1 MKEKNS
7 VHYKGGWNRKHKFER
22 CWTWYEW
29 RRGEEELEWGQG
41 WVKLKILT
49 GKRNESRVP
58 EILEDSKL
66 SFLIFVHSSLECT
79 IQDSN
84 MLGTDDREGNVE
96 REGKRE
102 YMRGENTHSGT
113 KKNVRS

>member
-1 MKEKNS
+1 
-7 VHYKGGWNRKHKFER
+7 
-22 CWTWYEW
+22 
-29 RRGEEELEWGQG
+29 
-41 WVKLKILT
+41 
-49 GKRNESRVP
+49 
-58 EILEDSKL
+58 
-66 SFLIFVHSSLECT
+66 
-79 IQDSN
+79 